1 MQALTSWFPCFSWLS
16 VYNRVTLKDD
26 MMAGMIVA
34 IMLIPQS
41 LAYAMLAGLP
51 PEVGLYSSIM
61 PLVLYAIFGTSSTLS
76 VGPVAVTS
84 LMTASAIAEV
94 AQQGTADYLTAAI
107 VLAGLSGSI
116 LLVGGLFGLG
126 FLAKFLSH
134 TVVSA
139 FISASA
145 IVIAFT
151 QIRHLTGLQL
161 PEGGAT
167 HLLESIASASVQIN
181 GLTASVGLLVLLYL
195 WFVRSR
201 GKAIFQAVGM
211 PETYAA
217 LLVKAAPILA
227 IIVTVSLTSV
237 FGFEGKGVAIVG
249 SIPTGLP
256 PFGLP
261 NFSIELVQ
269 VLFVPAC
276 LISLIGFVESVSVGR
291 TLGAKKRERIN
302 ENQELV
308 GLGAANLA
316 SSMSGGFPVT
326 GGFSRSVVNFDAGAA
341 TQASSFIAALCIAVV
356 SLFLTPYL
364 YNLPIAT
371 LAATIVV
378 AVLSLIDFSILP
390 NTWRYSKS
398 DFFAVAI
405 TLTMTLLL
413 GVEVGVSSGVLLSLC
428 LHLYRTSNPHIA
440 EVGKVEGTEHFRNV
454 RRYKVT
460 SLPNVLMLRVDESL
474 FFANATALEER
485 ILCEVFSRD
494 EIAHVVLV
502 CSAVNEVD
510 FSALEILEQLDKQLH
525 EQGICLHLAE
535 VKGPVIDR
543 FKRTEFFT
551 RLSGNVYLSQFSA
564 YSDIQNRTL
573 QGC

>member
-1 MQALTSWFPCFSWLS
+1 MAALTSWLPCYRWLR
-16 VYNRVTLKDD
+16 VYDRVTLKDD
-26 MMAGMIVA
+26 MMAGLIVA

-51 PEVGLYSSIM
+51 AEVGLYSSIM
-61 PLVLYAIFGTSSTLS
+61 PLIFYAVFGTSSTLS

-84 LMTASAIAEV
+84 LMTASAIAGV
-94 AQQGTADYLTAAI
+94 AEQGTADYLTAAI
-107 VLAGLSGSI
+107 VLAGLSGAI
-116 LLVGGLFGLG
+116 LLVGGLLGLG

-145 IVIAFT
+145 IVIALT
-151 QIRHLTGLQL
+151 QIRHLTGFQL
-161 PEGGAT
+161 SEDSPAS
-167 HLLESIASASVQIN
+167 LLESILSGAAQIN
-181 GLTASVGLLVLLYL
+181 SATASVGLLVLLYL
-195 WFVRSR
+195 WFVRSG
-201 GKAIFQAVGM
+201 GKAFFQAVGM
-211 PETYAA
+211 AEIYAS

-227 IIVTVSLTSV
+227 IVVTVLATTA
-237 FGFEGKGVAIVG
+237 FNLDQQGVAIVG

-261 NFSIELVQ
+261 KFSIDLVQ
-269 VLFVPAC
+269 ELFVPAC

-291 TLGAKKRERIN
+291 TLGAKKRERIS
-302 ENQELV
+302 ENQELI
-308 GLGAANLA
+308 GLGAANIA

-341 TQASSFIAALCIAVV
+341 TQASSVIAAFFIALV

-371 LAATIVV
+371 LAATIIV
-378 AVLSLIDFSILP
+378 AVVSLIDFSILP
-390 NTWRYSKS
+390 KTWRYSNS

-405 TLTMTLLL
+405 TLSMTLLL
-413 GVEVGVSSGVLLSLC
+413 GVEVGVSSGVLVSLF

-440 EVGKVEGTEHFRNV
+440 EVGVVEGTEHFRNV
-454 RRYKVT
+454 RRYKVN

-510 FSALEILEQLDKQLH
+510 FSALEVLELLDRQLH

-535 VKGPVIDR
+535 VKGPVLDR
-543 FKRTEFFT
+543 FKRTDLVT
-551 RLSGNVYLSQFSA
+551 NLSGNVYLSQFSA
-564 YSDIQNRTL
+564 YTDIQTAAP
-573 QGC
+573 